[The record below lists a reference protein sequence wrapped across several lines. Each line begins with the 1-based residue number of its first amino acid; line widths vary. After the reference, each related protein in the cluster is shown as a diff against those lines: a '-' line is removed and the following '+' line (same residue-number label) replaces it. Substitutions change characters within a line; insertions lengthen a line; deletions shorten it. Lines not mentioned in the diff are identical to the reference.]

1 MFENSTNFLQSELD
15 YHRDRLRSARVVPRK
30 DRPSRL
36 ARVRRAMTSR
46 DNIR

>member
-15 YHRDRLRSARVVPRK
+15 YHRDRLRSAVSPRK

-36 ARVRRAMTSR
+36 ARVRRAMTHH
-46 DNIR
+46 DHIR

>member
-15 YHRDRLRSARVVPRK
+15 YHRDRLRSAATPRK

-36 ARVRRAMTSR
+36 TRVRRAITSH
-46 DNIR
+46 DHIR

>member
-15 YHRDRLRSARVVPRK
+15 YHRDRLRSARAPRK

-36 ARVRRAMTSR
+36 ARVRRAVTSH
-46 DNIR
+46 DHIR